1 MLEEEENTGVKY
13 PYLNRDLQALAT
25 LQKLI
30 IKQKVFEML
39 HDDPVKQRRLA
50 GFEKEIQHKFDS
62 FIGQIGEDER
72 IKMAEALG
80 NALEYL
86 ERIAIPGEIGP
97 DGKLRLVE
105 PKE

>member
-1 MLEEEENTGVKY
+1 
-13 PYLNRDLQALAT
+13 
-25 LQKLI
+25 
-30 IKQKVFEML
+30 
-39 HDDPVKQRRLA
+39 
-50 GFEKEIQHKFDS
+50 
-62 FIGQIGEDER
+62 
-72 IKMAEALG
+72 MAEALG